1 MRQRLKSE
9 AATTDWGEVASV
21 KAVYRQSHI
30 DQPRSASYPPLSK
43 DTNMAHSQCNHPHIG
58 IGVILVNP
66 AGQVLIGKRE
76 GSHAPYFSIPGGFLE
91 PGETFEAAA
100 IREVKEETGLD
111 IANPVV
117 VGVSNN
123 LQTYKAEGLHVISV
137 CLLAKE
143 FSGNLTV
150 MEPDKCSGWQWC
162 EPTAL
167 PQPHF
172 EASSIAIACYL
183 EKKFYRQ
190 G

>member
-1 MRQRLKSE
+1 MIGYS
-9 AATTDWGEVASV
+9 G
-21 KAVYRQSHI
+21 RQSKV
-30 DQPRSASYPPLSK
+30 DE
-43 DTNMAHSQCNHPHIG
+43 DIG
-58 IGVILVNP
+58 T
-66 AGQVLIGKRE
+66 K
-76 GSHAPYFSIPGGFLE
+76 
-91 PGETFEAAA
+91 
-100 IREVKEETGLD
+100 K
-111 IANPVV
+111 
-117 VGVSNN
+117 
-123 LQTYKAEGLHVISV
+123 TYKAEGVHVVSV